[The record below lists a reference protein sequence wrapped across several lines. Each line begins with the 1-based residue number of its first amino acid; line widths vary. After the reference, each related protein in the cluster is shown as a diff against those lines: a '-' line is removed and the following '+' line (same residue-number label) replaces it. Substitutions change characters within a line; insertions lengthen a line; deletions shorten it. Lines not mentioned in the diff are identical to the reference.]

1 VIPAIPAQLPDPAR
15 RRASMALAAYL
26 RLLAACLEEE
36 AAMIEA
42 DPTCSD
48 EILDRFCPEA
58 LMLSLEDV
66 PLSALRGAS

>member
-1 VIPAIPAQLPDPAR
+1 MIPAIPPRRTPDPAR

-36 AAMIEA
+36 AAMIES

-48 EILDRFCPEA
+48 EILDRFRPGA
-58 LMLSLEDV
+58 LMLSLEDA
-66 PLSALRGAS
+66 PLSAFVDR